1 MVETQRHFTIGMI
14 TLIVLFTAISANAAV
29 DSRGEINVEGD
40 NQGRAPASSTV
51 TLIVALTI
59 DRSLAEPGREDIKTI
74 EIRLLQTV
82 KFWEIDFRFVARD
95 GEPIAVEPAVT
106 GNILRVVL
114 TNPIT
119 DLSNAFYEIVFD
131 SRTPETTGSAN
142 FSVRLRNKEDRPIG
156 ESIKPGNVDGKSN
169 NNDFSLQVIPN
180 VPPDSVQGF
189 AVEINSTGENNVI
202 IRWQKSADSDVNGYF
217 IYRDA
222 DRPINVEP
230 SSATVFQDVNV
241 PLGTHSYTITAY
253 KTPLLQSTR
262 SEPIFVNVLE
272 DTASPE
278 PPADVTIKAVGGRI
292 EVTWDGS
299 PTRDVAEYQLL
310 FWRLGELPSPLVDEE
325 GNEVRKIP
333 ADESREFI
341 DARALGV
348 GVFIYAVEA
357 IDEAGNRSEQTSQS
371 LRILG
376 EPFPNPFT
384 PLSANAD
391 FNRVVFPAR
400 AIENAEGEFT
410 VLIFDINGGLVSEL
424 KGDAGARQLEWNG
437 EDEDGNVVESG
448 VYVYQMQVGESFK
461 TGTIIVA
468 K

>member
-1 MVETQRHFTIGMI
+1 MTHRHFTIG
-14 TLIVLFTAISANAAV
+14 LIAYFVLFAAISVNAAV

-74 EIRLLQTV
+74 EIRLLREQ
-82 KFWEIDFRFVARD
+82 KFWQTNFRFVARD
-95 GEPIAVEPAVT
+95 GEPIAAEAAVT
-106 GNILRVVL
+106 GNILRIVF

-131 SRTPETTGSAN
+131 SRTPETTGAVN
-142 FSVRLRNKEDRPIG
+142 FNVRLRNKEDRPIG

-180 VPPDSVQGF
+180 VPPDPVQGF
-189 AVEINSTGENNVI
+189 AVEVDSTGENDVI

-222 DRPINVEP
+222 DPPINVETP
-230 SSATVFQDVNV
+230 SATVFQDVNV

-262 SEPIFVNVLE
+262 SEPIFVDVHQ
-272 DTASPE
+272 DTAAPE
-278 PPADVTIKAVGGRI
+278 PPAGVVINTVGGRI
-292 EVTWDGS
+292 EVTWESS
-299 PTRDVAEYQLL
+299 PTRDVAEYQLY
-310 FWRLGELPSPLVDEE
+310 FGRLGEPLSPIIDET
-325 GNEVRKIP
+325 GSDGKIP
-333 ADESREFI
+333 ADQPYEFI
-341 DARALGV
+341 DRRALGV

-357 IDEAGNRSEQTSQS
+357 IDESGNRSEQTTQT

-384 PLSANAD
+384 PFSSNDD

-400 AIENAEGEFT
+400 AIEDAEGEFT
-410 VLIFDINGGLVSEL
+410 VLIFNINGGLVQEL
-424 KGDAGARQLEWNG
+424 IGDAGARELEWDG
-437 EDEDGNVVESG
+437 KDEDGNVVESG

-461 TGTIIVA
+461 TGTVIVA

>member
-14 TLIVLFTAISANAAV
+14 TFFVLFTAISAKAAV

-59 DRSLAEPGREDIKTI
+59 DRSSAELGREDIKTI
-74 EIRLLQTV
+74 EIILLQTV
-82 KFWEIDFRFVARD
+82 KFWEIDFRFVHRD
-95 GEPIAVEPAVT
+95 GEPIAAEPAVT
-106 GNILRVVL
+106 GNILRVAL

-131 SRTPETTGSAN
+131 SRIPETTGSAN

-278 PPADVTIKAVGGRI
+278 PPAGVTIKAVGGRI

-310 FWRLGELPSPLVDEE
+310 FWRLGELHSPLVDEE

-357 IDEAGNRSEQTSQS
+357 IDEAGNRSEQTSQT

-384 PLSANAD
+384 PLSTNAD

>member
-14 TLIVLFTAISANAAV
+14 ALIVLFTAISANAAV

-51 TLIVALTI
+51 TLIAALTI

-95 GEPIAVEPAVT
+95 GEPIAAEPAVT

-202 IRWQKSADSDVNGYF
+202 IKWQKSADSDVNGYF

-278 PPADVTIKAVGGRI
+278 PPAGVTIKAVGGRI

-310 FWRLGELPSPLVDEE
+310 FWRLGELPSRLVDEE
-325 GNEVRKIP
+325 GMKVRKIP

-357 IDEAGNRSEQTSQS
+357 IDEAGNRSEQTSQT

-384 PLSANAD
+384 PLSTNAD

>member
-1 MVETQRHFTIGMI
+1 MTQRHFTIGMI
-14 TLIVLFTAISANAAV
+14 TYFVLLTAISANAAV

-40 NQGRAPASSTV
+40 SKGRAPASSTV

-59 DRSLAEPGREDIKTI
+59 DRSLAEPGSEDIKTI
-74 EIRLLQTV
+74 EIKLRDGLG
-82 KFWEIDFRFVARD
+82 FWRTIRESVSVIRE
-95 GEPIAVEPAVT
+95 GEPIAAKPAVT
-106 GNILRVVL
+106 GNILRIDL

-119 DLSNAFYEIVFD
+119 DLSNASYEIVFD
-131 SRTPETTGSAN
+131 SRTPDTPGTAN

-156 ESIKPGNVDGKSN
+156 EAIKRGNVDGEP
-169 NNDFSLQVIPN
+169 NNDKFSLQVIPN
-180 VPPDSVQGF
+180 VPPDPVQGF
-189 AVEINSTGENNVI
+189 AVEVDSTGENDVI
-202 IRWQKSADSDVNGYF
+202 IRWQKSTDPDIEGYF

-222 DRPINVEP
+222 DSPINVDEP
-230 SSATVFQDVNV
+230 SATVHQDPDV
-241 PLGTHSYTITAY
+241 PVGTYSYTITAY

-262 SEPIFVNVLE
+262 SEPIFVDVHQ

-278 PPADVTIKAVGGRI
+278 PPVGVAVNTVGGGI
-292 EVTWDGS
+292 EVTWESS
-299 PTRDVAEYQLL
+299 PTRDVAEYQL
-310 FWRLGELPSPLVDEE
+310 FFGELGEPLSDLHTQSAGD
-325 GNEVRKIP
+325 GNTYTDR
-333 ADESREFI
+333 
-341 DARALGV
+341 RALDV
-348 GVFIYAVEA
+348 GVFVYAVEA
-357 IDEAGNRSEQTSQS
+357 IDEASNRSEQISQI

-384 PLSANAD
+384 PLSSNDD

-400 AIENAEGEFT
+400 AIEDAEGEFT
-410 VLIFDINGGLVSEL
+410 VLIFDINGGLVIEL
-424 KGDAGARQLEWNG
+424 KGDAGARELEWNG

>member
-14 TLIVLFTAISANAAV
+14 TFFVLFTAISAKAAV

-59 DRSLAEPGREDIKTI
+59 DRSSAELGREDIKTI
-74 EIRLLQTV
+74 EIILLQTV
-82 KFWEIDFRFVARD
+82 KFWEIDFRFVHRD
-95 GEPIAVEPAVT
+95 GEPIAAEPAVT
-106 GNILRVVL
+106 GNILRVAL

-119 DLSNAFYEIVFD
+119 DLSNAFYEIAFD
-131 SRTPETTGSAN
+131 SRIPETTGSAN

-278 PPADVTIKAVGGRI
+278 PPAGVTIKAVGGRI

-357 IDEAGNRSEQTSQS
+357 IDEAGNRSEQTSQT

-384 PLSANAD
+384 PLSTNAD

>member
-1 MVETQRHFTIGMI
+1 MTQRHFICGMI
-14 TLIVLFTAISANAAV
+14 TLFVLLTAICANAAV

-59 DRSLAEPGREDIKTI
+59 DRSLAEPGSEDIKTI
-74 EIRLLQTV
+74 EIRLLREL
-82 KFWEIDFRFVARD
+82 KFWETVFRFVARD
-95 GEPIAVEPAVT
+95 GEPIIAEAVVT
-106 GNILRVVL
+106 GNILRIVL

-131 SRTPETTGSAN
+131 SRTPETTGAVN
-142 FSVRLRNKEDRPIG
+142 FNVRLRNKEDRPIG
-156 ESIKPGNVDGKSN
+156 EAIKPGNVDGKSN

-180 VPPDSVQGF
+180 VPPGPVRGF
-189 AVEINSTGENNVI
+189 TVETVPSGENDVI
-202 IRWQKSADSDVNGYF
+202 VRWQKSSDTDVNGYF

-222 DRPINVEP
+222 DQPINVETP
-230 SSATVFQDVNV
+230 SATVFQDVNV
-241 PLGTHSYTITAY
+241 PPGTHSYSITSY

-262 SEPIFVNVLE
+262 SEPIFVDVPH

-278 PPADVTIKAVGGRI
+278 PPAGVAINTVGGRI
-292 EVTWDGS
+292 EVTWDSS
-299 PTRDVAEYQLL
+299 PTRDVAEYQL
-310 FWRLGELPSPLVDEE
+310 FFGRLGEPLSPLIDET
-325 GNEVRKIP
+325 GNGGKIP
-333 ADESREFI
+333 ADQPFEFI
-341 DARALGV
+341 DRRALGV

-357 IDEAGNRSEQTSQS
+357 IDEAGNRSEQTSES

-384 PLSANAD
+384 PHSSNAD

-400 AIENAEGEFT
+400 AIEDAEGEFT
-410 VLIFDINGGLVSEL
+410 VLIFDINGGLVIEL
-424 KGDAGARQLEWNG
+424 KGDAGARELEWNG
-437 EDEDGNVVESG
+437 QDEDGNVVESG

-461 TGTIIVA
+461 TGTLIVA

>member
-1 MVETQRHFTIGMI
+1 MKRHFTSGMI
-14 TLIVLFTAISANAAV
+14 SLFVLFAAISANAAV

-59 DRSLAEPGREDIKTI
+59 DRSLAEPGSEDIKTI
-74 EIRLLQTV
+74 EIRLLREL
-82 KFWEIDFRFVARD
+82 KFWETVFRFVARD
-95 GEPIAVEPAVT
+95 GEPIVAESAVT
-106 GNILRVVL
+106 GNILRIVL

-131 SRTPETTGSAN
+131 SRTPETTGAVN
-142 FSVRLRNKEDRPIG
+142 FNVRLRNKEDRPIG
-156 ESIKPGNVDGKSN
+156 EAIKPGNVDGKSN

-180 VPPDSVQGF
+180 VPPDPVQGF
-189 AVEINSTGENNVI
+189 TVETVPTGENDVI
-202 IRWQKSADSDVNGYF
+202 VRWHKSSDTDVNGYF

-222 DRPINVEP
+222 DPPINVESP
-230 SSATVFQDVNV
+230 SATVFQDVNV
-241 PLGTHSYTITAY
+241 PPGTHSYTITSY

-262 SEPIFVNVLE
+262 SEPIFVDVPH
-272 DTASPE
+272 DTAPPE
-278 PPADVTIKAVGGRI
+278 PPAGVAVNTVGGRI
-292 EVTWDGS
+292 EVTWDSS
-299 PTRDVAEYQLL
+299 PTRDVAEYQL
-310 FWRLGELPSPLVDEE
+310 FFGRLGEPLTPLIDET
-325 GNEVRKIP
+325 GSGGKIP
-333 ADESREFI
+333 ADQPFEFI
-341 DARALGV
+341 DRRTLGV

-357 IDEAGNRSEQTSQS
+357 IDEAGNRSEQTSES

-384 PLSANAD
+384 PLSSNAD

-400 AIENAEGEFT
+400 AIEDAEGEFT
-410 VLIFDINGGLVSEL
+410 VLIFDINGGLVIEL
-424 KGDAGARQLEWNG
+424 KGDAGARELEWNG

-461 TGTIIVA
+461 TGTLIVA

>member
-14 TLIVLFTAISANAAV
+14 TFFVLFTAISAKAAV

-59 DRSLAEPGREDIKTI
+59 DRSSAELGREDIKTI
-74 EIRLLQTV
+74 EIILLQTV
-82 KFWEIDFRFVARD
+82 KFWEIDFRFVHRD
-95 GEPIAVEPAVT
+95 GEPIAAEPAVT
-106 GNILRVVL
+106 GNILRVAL

-131 SRTPETTGSAN
+131 SRIPETTGSAN

-278 PPADVTIKAVGGRI
+278 PPAGVTIKAVGGRI

-357 IDEAGNRSEQTSQS
+357 IDEAGNRSEQTSQT

-384 PLSANAD
+384 PLSTNAD